1 MNNRDKIF
9 PAAVL
14 SLTVAGFF
22 LPGMTACLSD
32 VKTGQ
37 ETVSVRDEEREIP
50 LAGGESVFDILGA
63 AGKLKESVTLR
74 SGDAMDE
81 KSAETE
87 SAEIL
92 GMLARYGLAEQPGQG
107 QWLITPVLVSDI
119 EGREASRVFWDCVW
133 YLGSRET
140 DPYKIELYL
149 DDESG
154 YLMSFTVYPG
164 RGHPGENPEA
174 TVESMKAFLD
184 EYYPLSG
191 ETGFQYQETLSGNEF
206 IFTVS
211 EGGDST
217 YGFRFLIM
225 ENGQIVFNM

>member
-9 PAAVL
+9 PAVVL
-14 SLTVAGFF
+14 LLTVAGFF

-32 VKTGQ
+32 MKTGQ

-92 GMLARYGLAEQPGQG
+92 GMLARYGLA
-107 QWLITPVLVSDI
+107 
-119 EGREASRVFWDCVW
+119 
-133 YLGSRET
+133 
-140 DPYKIELYL
+140 
-149 DDESG
+149 
-154 YLMSFTVYPG
+154 
-164 RGHPGENPEA
+164 
-174 TVESMKAFLD
+174 
-184 EYYPLSG
+184 
-191 ETGFQYQETLSGNEF
+191 
-206 IFTVS
+206 
-211 EGGDST
+211 
-217 YGFRFLIM
+217 
-225 ENGQIVFNM
+225 

>member
-1 MNNRDKIF
+1 MNNRDKIL
-9 PAAVL
+9 PAVVL
-14 SLTVAGFF
+14 FLTVTGFF
-22 LPGMTACLSD
+22 LPVMTASLSD
-32 VKTGQ
+32 MKTGQ

-119 EGREASRVFWDCVW
+119 EGREESRVFWDCVW
-133 YLGSRET
+133 YLESRSEERRVGKECRSRWS
-140 DPYKIELYL
+140 PY
-149 DDESG
+149 
-154 YLMSFTVYPG
+154 
-164 RGHPGENPEA
+164 H
-174 TVESMKAFLD
+174 
-184 EYYPLSG
+184 
-191 ETGFQYQETLSGNEF
+191 
-206 IFTVS
+206 
-211 EGGDST
+211 
-217 YGFRFLIM
+217 
-225 ENGQIVFNM
+225 